1 MPYIIWISGASGAGK
16 STIAKALAKKLNA
29 TVIYWDEYDEISKAQ
44 VIMLNGLK
52 KGKIILDSS
61 MMS

>member
-1 MPYIIWISGASGAGK
+1 M
-16 STIAKALAKKLNA
+16 AKALAKKLNA